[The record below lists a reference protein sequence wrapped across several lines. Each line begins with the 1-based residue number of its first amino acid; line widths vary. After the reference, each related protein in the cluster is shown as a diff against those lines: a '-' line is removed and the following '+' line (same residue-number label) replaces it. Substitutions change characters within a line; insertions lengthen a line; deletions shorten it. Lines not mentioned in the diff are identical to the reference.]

1 MVISDYVE
9 RKSPRLRS
17 RGTHGGIFSKWALQ
31 QVGLLASGFYE
42 PPKEGLNVSI
52 SAFRSLADAL
62 STSLIIRGSIF
73 GPPLEPRLPDAS
85 EDLGSTA
92 GCR

>member
-1 MVISDYVE
+1 MG
-9 RKSPRLRS
+9 PQ
-17 RGTHGGIFSKWALQ
+17 Q

-62 STSLIIRGSIF
+62 STSLIIRGSMF
-73 GPPLEPRLPDAS
+73 GPALECLTPLRI
-85 EDLGSTA
+85 LGPPA